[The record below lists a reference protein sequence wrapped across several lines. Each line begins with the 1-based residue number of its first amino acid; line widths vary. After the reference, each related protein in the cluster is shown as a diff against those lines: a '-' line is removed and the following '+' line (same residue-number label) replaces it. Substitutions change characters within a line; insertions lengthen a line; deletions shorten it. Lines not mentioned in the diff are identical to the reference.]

1 MWSRRRVIFVGVAGA
16 VAAGTATL
24 LPRWRNAQPAARGEA
39 LVAAHGSMLAAVAR
53 GFLAPA
59 LPSTQEGQAK
69 EIARVVQAI
78 GALISNLPAS
88 TRREIADL
96 FMLLDLAPARALLG
110 FSGDWGGATPAA
122 VAESLTALRDSR
134 IGMKQ
139 QAYFALHDLVLG
151 SFYSDAS
158 TWAATGYPGP
168 PKFA

>member
-1 MWSRRRVIFVGVAGA
+1 MWSRRRVIFVGVVGAVTAGA
-16 VAAGTATL
+16 ATL
-24 LPRWRNAQPAARGEA
+24 LPRWRNAQPAPQGEA
-39 LVAAHGSMLAAVAR
+39 LVATHRAMLAAVAR
-53 GFLAPA
+53 GFLNPA
-59 LPSTQEGQAK
+59 LPAAPDAQAK